1 MPRHSVGAAGFVMA
15 VAALALAAM
24 LVGKTE
30 TQQAA
35 AAASMPGLSPAS
47 AGGAT
52 AVGVRHAFLWR
63 GGKLIDLGTLG
74 GKESEAAAINERGQ
88 IVGGSDTRT
97 GSHAFLW
104 QGGKMTDLGT
114 LPGSRSTLSYASALN
129 AGGQIVGGT
138 EGKPDPGEAFGHWG
152 HGFLWQQGKLVDLGA
167 LGTTSSRVSD
177 INDAGQVVGWS
188 ETTTGLHAFRWQGGK
203 MTDLGTL
210 GGHESIALA
219 TNEAG
224 QVIGS
229 SRLAARATDPNRS
242 EDEHGFLWQDGA
254 IRDLGTLSGRESS
267 AYAINERGQVV
278 GSSEVPGGSADQRHA
293 FLWQEGSLRD
303 LGTLGGKESTAWGL
317 NERGQIVGR
326 AQTSGGAWHAYL
338 WQDGRMHDLGTLG
351 GKESAATAVNERGQV
366 IGKAPPPAARRMRSS
381 GRTGRCATSARWGG
395 QSSSPTAIND
405 AGQVVGT
412 SDTTPPPKP
421 PPSSPHTIAYTALY
435 KAEGAVVEVGVY
447 TIHTDGSH
455 RWRLID
461 GAESPAWSPDGQ
473 RIAYT
478 WDGQIIAMARA
489 DGKQQRELFV
499 GPSFCY
505 QATWSP
511 DGRQIACVAGWWEGK
526 ERPTTYRSALYVVD
540 LRTGRER
547 QLLAGIAED
556 AEPSWSPDGRRI
568 VLDDDGIVVLD
579 LKTKRTRRLGAGA
592 TPDWS
597 PNGKLIAY
605 STGHTIRLMNADG
618 SGRRTIVTSK
628 EFVAH
633 PSWAPDGARLVYAQF
648 TARAPTGLFI
658 VRADGKQR
666 RLLVRDGVEPDWR
679 PR

>member
-1 MPRHSVGAAGFVMA
+1 MA
-15 VAALALAAM
+15 VAALALGGP
-24 LVGKTE
+24 LGRTTE

-35 AAASMPGLSPAS
+35 VAASMSEQSPAA
-47 AGGAT
+47 AGGT
-52 AVGVRHAFLWR
+52 SAVGARHAFLWQ

-88 IVGGSDTRT
+88 VVGGSDTRT
-97 GSHAFLW
+97 GGHAFLW
-104 QGGKMTDLGT
+104 QGGKLTDLGT
-114 LPGSRSTLSYASALN
+114 LPGSRSTLSYAIDLN

-138 EGKPDPGEAFGHWG
+138 EGKPAPGEAFGHWG

-167 LGTTSSRVSD
+167 LGPTSSRVSD
-177 INDAGQVVGWS
+177 INDAGQIVGWS
-188 ETTTGLHAFRWQGGK
+188 ETSAGLHAFRWQGGK

-210 GGHESIALA
+210 GGQESLASA

-229 SRLAARATDPNRS
+229 SRLAARATDPYRH
-242 EDEHGFLWQDGA
+242 EDEHAFLWHDGA
-254 IRDLGTLSGRESS
+254 MRDLGTLGGKESFAS
-267 AYAINERGQVV
+267 AINERGQVV
-278 GSSEVPGGSADQRHA
+278 GSSEVPGGSAGQRHA

-303 LGTLGGKESTAWGL
+303 LGTLGGRESTAWGL

-338 WQDGRMHDLGTLG
+338 WQDGRMRDLGTLG
-351 GKESAATAVNERGQV
+351 GKESAATEVNERGQV
-366 IGKAPPPAARRMRSS
+366 IGDSTTARGATHAFLWQDGKMRDL
-381 GRTGRCATSARWGG
+381 GTLGG
-395 QSSSPTAIND
+395 QSSSSAAIND
-405 AGQVVGT
+405 LGQVVGT
-412 SDTTPPPKP
+412 SDTIPPPKP
-421 PPSSPHTIAYTALY
+421 PPSSPHTIAYTALDEF
-435 KAEGAVVEVGVY
+435 EGSGDPVPGVY

-461 GAESPAWSPDGQ
+461 DAESPVWSPDGQ

-478 WDGQIIAMARA
+478 WDGQVVAVARA
-489 DGKQQRELFV
+489 DGKQLRELSV

-511 DGRQIACVAGWWEGK
+511 DGRQIACVAGWWEGE
-526 ERPTTYRSALYVVD
+526 ERPTRYRSALYAVD
-540 LRTGRER
+540 LRSGRER
-547 QLLAGIAED
+547 QLLPGIAED

-568 VLDDDGIVVLD
+568 VFDDDGIVVLD

-605 STGHTIRLMNADG
+605 STGHTIALMNADG

-628 EFVAH
+628 ELVAH

-648 TARAPTGLFI
+648 TARASTGLFI

-666 RLLVRDGVEPDWR
+666 RLLVRGGFEPDWR
-679 PR
+679 PGA